1 MVTILISQINNNTEI
16 NIFQTISSSGTQSLS
31 CATQQFVRDAIGSF
45 QSAAKCALAQ
55 RNEHIP
61 SGIIHY

>member
-1 MVTILISQINNNTEI
+1 MVTILFSQIKNNKEI
-16 NIFQTISSSGTQSLS
+16 YIFQTISSSGSQSLS
-31 CATQQFVRDAIGSF
+31 CATQQFVRDAIGSL

-61 SGIIHY
+61 SGIIPY